1 MKQDSDNN
9 KNNIKMNNI
18 KMNTN
23 NDKNNSNNN
32 NNNNSNSNHNP
43 NKKRRS
49 TFTVLFYVNRD
60 KVKQNGLCP
69 VMGRIT
75 IDTKV
80 AQFSTKTDVDSTLWD
95 TKIGRAIGKTNQSIL
110 VNRVI
115 DRLTQEINKFYTEM
129 VDRQGYVSYTHL
141 RAHETGRN
149 LVCRLLLEK

>member
-32 NNNNSNSNHNP
+32 NNNNNSYSNHNP

-80 AQFSTKTDVDSTLWD
+80 AKLSAKTDIDSTLWD
-95 TKIGRAIGKTNQSIL
+95 TKTGRAIGKSNQSIL
-110 VNRVI
+110 VLSLI
-115 DRLTQEINKFYTEM
+115 DRLTCLLYT
-129 VDRQGYVSYTHL
+129 
-141 RAHETGRN
+141 
-149 LVCRLLLEK
+149 

>member
-1 MKQDSDNN
+1 
-9 KNNIKMNNI
+9 
-18 KMNTN
+18 MNTN
-23 NDKNNSNNN
+23 NDKNNSDN

-80 AQFSTKTDVDSTLWD
+80 AQFSAKTDIDSTLLY
-95 TKIGRAIGKTNQSIL
+95 TKT
-110 VNRVI
+110 
-115 DRLTQEINKFYTEM
+115 
-129 VDRQGYVSYTHL
+129 
-141 RAHETGRN
+141 
-149 LVCRLLLEK
+149 